1 VARTTSLRVWRVG
14 DVGAVLRTAGQICL
28 LVLALLLMARALYY
42 AWNTVSLIRWPHE
55 AHGGETTMLYES
67 QLLSGGPIAGL
78 RALYGPQR
86 DDRFLA
92 GNYPPV
98 YIAIWA
104 LEPGV
109 SGLPTGRALSLLGG
123 LVAALAGG
131 LAVFGALRREAKPGL
146 RLWAGVLGGATFLC
160 TVPVFQQIA
169 IAKPD
174 MMALAF
180 AACGLAV
187 FEFSTGRRGYIL
199 AGLCFGLGVLTKQ
212 SVGFALAAALVAA
225 LRRDRQAFITLVATV
240 AATLVVVLGAIWL
253 LVGNALFEH
262 LVIYNTRPWRA
273 DRFESL
279 NDKFLRLHWPILVP
293 AIAYSLWG
301 LYARGRS
308 ALTYYPLFALAVL
321 FTVGAEGG
329 ARNYYIELCLAAGLG
344 LGLAIATLLNSRAI
358 ALLPVSAVALVV
370 AAFYAQQAYTV
381 FIKGLY
387 VPEPPVQDGTFLNA
401 TLAIADGAPD
411 PVLSDDINYLA
422 IRNRPAVMD
431 DAFLAMIV
439 RNKGL
444 WQPDG
449 IIAAVEER
457 RYPLILTARNQ
468 TDEELR
474 RLWGDPLV
482 DAIYA
487 NYDRAGPTYFVP
499 KR

>member
-1 VARTTSLRVWRVG
+1 
-14 DVGAVLRTAGQICL
+14 
-28 LVLALLLMARALYY
+28 M
-42 AWNTVSLIRWPHE
+42 
-55 AHGGETTMLYES
+55 
-67 QLLSGGPIAGL
+67 
-78 RALYGPQR
+78 
-86 DDRFLA
+86 
-92 GNYPPV
+92 
-98 YIAIWA
+98 
-104 LEPGV
+104 
-109 SGLPTGRALSLLGG
+109 
-123 LVAALAGG
+123 
-131 LAVFGALRREAKPGL
+131 
-146 RLWAGVLGGATFLC
+146 
-160 TVPVFQQIA
+160 
-169 IAKPD
+169 
-174 MMALAF
+174 
-180 AACGLAV
+180 
-187 FEFSTGRRGYIL
+187 
-199 AGLCFGLGVLTKQ
+199 
-212 SVGFALAAALVAA
+212 
-225 LRRDRQAFITLVATV
+225 
-240 AATLVVVLGAIWL
+240 VLGAIWL
-253 LVGNALFEH
+253 LAGNALFAH

-344 LGLAIATLLNSRAI
+344 LGLAIATLLNSRAV

-401 TLAIADGAPD
+401 TLAIADSAPD

-422 IRNRPAVMD
+422 IRNRLAVMD

-439 RNKGL
+439 RDKGL

-482 DAIYA
+482 NAIYA
-487 NYDRAGPTYFVP
+487 NYDRAGPTYFLP